1 MERIDKEEVN
11 RKLLHILAVTLP
23 VFVFYAPLWFEFSR
37 FFTSMMVLILF
48 IFSLAVDLLR
58 VKVQALQKFI
68 QKLLVQ

>member
-23 VFVFYAPLWFEFSR
+23 VFVFYAPLNGLSFSR

-48 IFSLAVDLLR
+48 IFSGY
-58 VKVQALQKFI
+58 
-68 QKLLVQ
+68 